1 MVYSILLD
9 DTIEGPSK
17 LGRKFITHKFLCC
30 HRNFFML
37 ENFWLICFTIYIDT
51 HISFHPFNHHNYIYV
66 ILFKV
71 LLILRS
77 TCGFQIIICS
87 ISFLKFVFATKRHS
101 AMNLLNHTVSKHH
114 YVMHLN
120 CTVLKTNNFTCVCV
134 LRIFL
139 T

>member
-1 MVYSILLD
+1 MIPLRVLASLVASLLH
-9 DTIEGPSK
+9 IN
-17 LGRKFITHKFLCC
+17 FCVVIVIFLCLKT
-30 HRNFFML
+30 FDS
-37 ENFWLICFTIYIDT
+37 YV
-51 HISFHPFNHHNYIYV
+51 PFNHHNYIYV

-71 LLILRS
+71 HLILRS